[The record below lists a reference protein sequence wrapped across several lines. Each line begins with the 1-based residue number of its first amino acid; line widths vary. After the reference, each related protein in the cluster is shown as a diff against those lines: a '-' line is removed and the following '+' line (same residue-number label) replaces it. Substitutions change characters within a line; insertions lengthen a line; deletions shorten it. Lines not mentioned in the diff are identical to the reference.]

1 MSFKRIATLNVQTIY
16 ASDGKEKFAWKSF
29 VKEANKEPNKE
40 FQLPKIAY
48 QYDTDHFLYLTARM
62 ISGMEKWGHNG
73 NYDAFPWEEIK
84 KAANT
89 AIGKGFYIEHK
100 EDSEEDAK
108 GIILDVFPNDEEQY
122 LVALCC
128 IDKEEFPEFI
138 QQLLDGT
145 YNQVSMSCLAN
156 ECECSLCGNVAHS
169 FDELCEHMNS
179 NLPMLYLK
187 GKKDD
192 KGNDIYEINRDICF
206 TGLSSV
212 AVPADKDAFVFD
224 IKAAK
229 KKQSKIKEEL
239 AIYHRSVQAGKMK
252 EFKMACEEQFKA
264 LDTVSLLNKLQNCA
278 TAITN
283 QVVDQQAGT
292 EIINGPLQGILR
304 QLMELQIG
312 LTVLDLNKLTPS
324 VDNTLAVKGEPE
336 TEVAEVTTNAEEKD
350 GEGHLLTEDD
360 SDVVNLDKEI
370 DSMLEEPTKGIS
382 KLLKNK
388 YFKNED
394 ELESI
399 IKSYMVGAEVLDSDS
414 DGIIVKVLEEDGKHT
429 YKIYLLGNSGP
440 SEAIKVER
448 VEELDSQEANFD
460 KEIESY
466 DNWSYTPFS
475 STASSNKQAIID
487 ALNKSGIAGSI
498 SSHGNIS
505 NNNYKVYE
513 DNDGNLIVTVYTRG
527 KNIAENIISLV
538 EPFGYKAIKE
548 DNDILETTVTF
559 EKQSFSSTAKQE
571 NKMIKVIKSGTW
583 AIPETQREV
592 EDLQELL
599 LNPIKAEE
607 AEDLI
612 YDLVGDD
619 DLFDAIDAQIE
630 KNPETDVRPIIIDRL
645 RELLDPEEYEQSMNE
660 EIHKMLVDLV
670 NK

>member
-1 MSFKRIATLNVQTIY
+1 MPFKRIATLDVQTIY
-16 ASDGKEKFAWKSF
+16 ASDGKEKFAWKNF
-29 VKEANKEPNKE
+29 VKQANEQPAKE
-40 FQLPKIAY
+40 FKLPQLAY
-48 QYDTDHFLYLTARM
+48 KFDTDHFLYLTARM

-84 KAANT
+84 KSANT

-108 GIILDVFPNDEEQY
+108 GIILDVFPNDEDQY

-169 FDELCEHMNS
+169 FDELCQHMNP
-179 NLPMLYLK
+179 NLGVTYLK
-187 GKKDD
+187 GKQDD

-224 IKAAK
+224 IKASK
-229 KKQSKIKEEL
+229 KKQNRAKEEL
-239 AIYHRSVQAGKMK
+239 AVYHKAVLAGKMK

-283 QVVDQQAGT
+283 QVVEQQNDVN
-292 EIINGPLQGILR
+292 IINGPLQGILR

-312 LTVLDLNKLTPS
+312 LTVLDLNKLTEKKEDF
-324 VDNTLAVKGEPE
+324 VDNTVAIEGEPE
-336 TEVAEVTTNAEEKD
+336 TEVAEVTTNVEEKD

-360 SDVVNLDKEI
+360 LDVVNLDKEI

-399 IKSYMVGAEVLDSDS
+399 IKSHMVGAEVLDSDS

-440 SEAIKVER
+440 SEAIKVEK

-460 KEIESY
+460 KEIDSY

-475 STASSNKQAIID
+475 STASLDQI
-487 ALNKSGIAGSI
+487 
-498 SSHGNIS
+498 
-505 NNNYKVYE
+505 
-513 DNDGNLIVTVYTRG
+513 
-527 KNIAENIISLV
+527 
-538 EPFGYKAIKE
+538 
-548 DNDILETTVTF
+548 
-559 EKQSFSSTAKQE
+559 
-571 NKMIKVIKSGTW
+571 
-583 AIPETQREV
+583 
-592 EDLQELL
+592 
-599 LNPIKAEE
+599 
-607 AEDLI
+607 
-612 YDLVGDD
+612 
-619 DLFDAIDAQIE
+619 IE
-630 KNPETDVRPIIIDRL
+630 KT
-645 RELLDPEEYEQSMNE
+645 Y
-660 EIHKMLVDLV
+660 K
-670 NK
+670 